1 MVVVDVPAAAW
12 RGGGAARPARSE
24 WQLDGRVR
32 AARSRDEREDTA
44 NHWVPTGGNVLALA
58 PIVGSDGD

>member
-1 MVVVDVPAAAW
+1 MGVVCVPAAAW
-12 RGGGAARPARSE
+12 RGGGAARPVRSE
-24 WQLDGRVR
+24 WQLVW
-32 AARSRDEREDTA
+32 AACSRDEREDTA